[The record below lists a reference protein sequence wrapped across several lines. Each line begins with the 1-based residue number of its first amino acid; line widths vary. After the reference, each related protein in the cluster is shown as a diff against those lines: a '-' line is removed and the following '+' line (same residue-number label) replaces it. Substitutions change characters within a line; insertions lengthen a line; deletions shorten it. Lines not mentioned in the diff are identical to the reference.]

1 LPLSPEGIRQNWDG
15 FLTLVSR
22 RDLLRPIEKGTAL
35 NIRSI
40 LIGSAAALS
49 SVSGAYAADAIVAA
63 EPEAVEYVRVCDA
76 YGTGYFYIPGTET
89 CLKISGYLRF
99 DVGFGFGDAYKNNS
113 NEDWSSRTRA
123 HVAFDAKSD
132 TEYGTLTSRIVLEAN
147 NRPVATGASGIT
159 AESSTTLGGV
169 STGTIIDQAYI
180 DIAGLRVGKFT
191 SWWDDDFSGE
201 TDAMANVTNTNA
213 VRYQYDAGDF
223 YAGVALEELGGN
235 DGTFTRSSSFVG
247 GTDERGNTLGV
258 DASVGGKFSNF
269 TWAVYGGYDAGNQE
283 GAVTAR
289 IGADVGPGKAE
300 VAVIWSSGLGDAGN
314 GGNAYYANGEWTV
327 VAQYALKATDK
338 FTITPAAQY
347 TNNIVTDADGSWDDG
362 SMWRAGVTLDYQV
375 VENLNAKLT
384 ATYVKEDYGNQ
395 TVDGKGD
402 ADWVE
407 GFFRLQRDF

>member
-1 LPLSPEGIRQNWDG
+1 MDLEMTMKTI
-15 FLTLVSR
+15 FL
-22 RDLLRPIEKGTAL
+22 A
-35 NIRSI
+35 
-40 LIGSAAALS
+40 SAAALAS
-49 SVSGAYAADAIVAA
+49 ASASFAADAIVAA

-89 CLKISGYLRF
+89 CLKIGGYLRF
-99 DVGFGFGDAYKNNS
+99 DVGFGAGDAYKNNS
-113 NEDWSSRTRA
+113 NEDWGARTRA
-123 HVAFDAKSD
+123 KVWFDAKSE
-132 TEYGTLTSRIVLEAN
+132 TEYGPLWSRIVLEGN
-147 NRPVATGASGIT
+147 NRPNDLSFNNGISGGN
-159 AESSTTLGGV
+159 STDLGGDL
-169 STGTIIDQAYI
+169 TGVRIDQAFI
-180 DIAGLRVGKFT
+180 DIAGLRVGKFV

-213 VRYQYDAGDF
+213 IRYQYEAGDF
-223 YAGVALEELGGN
+223 YAGLALEELGGN
-235 DGTFTRSSSFVG
+235 TGATRTYQRSSEFVG
-247 GTDERGNTLGV
+247 GTDIKGNTLGV
-258 DASVGGKFSNF
+258 DGSVGGKFSNF
-269 TWAVYGGYDAGNQE
+269 TWSVYGGYDAGNQE

-289 IGADVGPGKAE
+289 IGADLGPGRAE
-300 VAVIWSSGLGDAGN
+300 LAAVWSSGLGDAGN
-314 GGNAYYANGEWTV
+314 GGNAYYNLGEWTV

-347 TNNIVTDADGSWDDG
+347 TDNIVTDADGSWDDG

-395 TVDGKGD
+395 TVNGQGD

>member
-1 LPLSPEGIRQNWDG
+1 M
-15 FLTLVSR
+15 
-22 RDLLRPIEKGTAL
+22 

-89 CLKISGYLRF
+89 CLKIGGYLRF
-99 DVGFGFGDAYKNNS
+99 DVGFGAGDAYKDNA
-113 NEDWSSRTRA
+113 NEDWQARTRA

-132 TEYGTLTSRIVLEAN
+132 TEYGTLTSRIVLESNFRGGSADTTIGGL
-147 NRPVATGASGIT
+147 TGGD
-159 AESSTTLGGV
+159 STMLGDAV
-169 STGTIIDQAYI
+169 NETVIDQAYI

-213 VRYQYDAGDF
+213 IRYQYDAGDF
-223 YAGVALEELGGN
+223 YAGAALEELNGN
-235 DGTFTRSSSFVG
+235 SGTGSPRSSLFTG
-247 GTDERGNTLGV
+247 NTDIHGNTLGV

-300 VAVIWSSGLGDAGN
+300 IAAIWSSGLGDAGN

-362 SMWRAGVTLDYQV
+362 NMWRAGVTLDYQV
-375 VENLNAKLT
+375 VENLNAKLA

-395 TVDGKGD
+395 TVDGRKD